1 MFDYIAKLVKTLRET
16 HKKMK
21 NWGNWLNKDGR
32 RWFLFSCI
40 SEQTVVPL
48 TMEPTSVDSNVESAV
63 ISPHS
68 VKRTRRD
75 TKVATGKSVV
85 VLRTRDVRV
94 RNDFVFMPNTIEMA
108 QLKKQSR
115 GQFKRNVQISL
126 QMTETDV
133 KHTLME
139 LFPILEGKR

>member
-1 MFDYIAKLVKTLRET
+1 M
-16 HKKMK
+16 
-21 NWGNWLNKDGR
+21 
-32 RWFLFSCI
+32 
-40 SEQTVVPL
+40 
-48 TMEPTSVDSNVESAV
+48 
-63 ISPHS
+63 
-68 VKRTRRD
+68 
-75 TKVATGKSVV
+75 ATGKSVV